1 MARVLPDMPRLRA
14 RDFESCIRRCET
26 CHVGAS
32 NTDQSA
38 PTYIYLDP
46 LNNIPEPSRAGALQA
61 LDKAVNAR
69 NRMSKR
75 IKFGFSSS
83 EDALTWVVFN
93 YLISRRQLG
102 SLLQHLGIVA
112 PGNMTVEPTV
122 VLLWGVPLD
131 SGDRADELQAALRR
145 ECLALNENKDSMS
158 EPDVIIDC
166 GPHGIVFVEVKYRS
180 PNDTKPASY
189 ANWQKY
195 QSAGRLAWRFEEVK
209 ATGCYELARYWCLI
223 ERVARDRKAT
233 LVNLGLPTL
242 FEGEE
247 GQRLSRF
254 VRALDQSENRQFKKL
269 TWAELLAPILPR
281 AAGWFSDYCQAKPK
295 LLG

>member
-1 MARVLPDMPRLRA
+1 MARVLPDLPRLRA
-14 RDFESCIRRCET
+14 HGFESCIRRCDT

-32 NTDQSA
+32 NTDQPA

-61 LDKAVNAR
+61 LDKAANAR
-69 NRMSKR
+69 NRISKR

-93 YLISRRQLG
+93 YLTSHRQLG

-112 PGNMTVEPTV
+112 PSNMTAEPT
-122 VLLWGVPLD
+122 VLLWGGPLE
-131 SGDRADELQAALRR
+131 SGDRASELQATLRR
-145 ECLALNENKDSMS
+145 ECLDLNENKDSMS

-166 GPHGIVFVEVKYRS
+166 GAHGIVFVEVKYRS
-180 PNDTKPASY
+180 PNDTKPANY

-195 QSAGRLAWRFEEVK
+195 QSAGRLAWRFDDVK

-223 ERVARDRKAT
+223 ERVARTRRAT
-233 LVNLGLPTL
+233 LVNLGPPTL

-247 GQRLSRF
+247 GQRLARF
-254 VRALDQSENRQFKKL
+254 AGALDQSEHRQFKKL
-269 TWAELLAPILPR
+269 TWAELLAPILPT
-281 AAGWFSDYCQAKPK
+281 AEGWFSDYCREKPK